1 MLLFLQHLARLLLV
15 DAQHRDE
22 AVGLE
27 DVGAM
32 LAVGCDLLQQPVA
45 FPQVG
50 AGMGLCAL
58 GWGEA
63 GGRQVRCLSRFVR
76 LRLILALM

>member
-50 AGMGLCAL
+50 AGVGL
-58 GWGEA
+58 
-63 GGRQVRCLSRFVR
+63 
-76 LRLILALM
+76 

>member
-1 MLLFLQHLARLLLV
+1 MRRVVHEGQTPRPLQ
-15 DAQHRDE
+15 DRDE

-32 LAVGCDLLQQPVA
+32 LTVGCDLLQQPVA

-50 AGMGLCAL
+50 AGVGL
-58 GWGEA
+58 
-63 GGRQVRCLSRFVR
+63 
-76 LRLILALM
+76 